1 MPHFII
7 EYSEMIATEVQIP
20 ALLDAVH
27 AAALSSELFP
37 ESHIKTRVIPVKFY
51 RVGGGG
57 HSFIHAQ
64 LRMKFGRSDAQ
75 KRALSHSVL
84 AAIKNQRWPADVVT
98 VEVVDMD
105 VASYAKYIL

>member
-57 HSFIHAQ
+57 HSQ